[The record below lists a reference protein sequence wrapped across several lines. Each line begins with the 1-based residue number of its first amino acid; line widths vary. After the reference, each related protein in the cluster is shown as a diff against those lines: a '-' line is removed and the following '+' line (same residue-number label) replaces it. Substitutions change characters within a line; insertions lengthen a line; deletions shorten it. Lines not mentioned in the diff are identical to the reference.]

1 MKYFNWNEKK
11 NQNLKK
17 IRNISFEEI
26 VLAIDDGKLLD
37 ILKHQNMKKYP
48 DQLLLIVEI
57 RNYAY
62 VVPFVEDGESY
73 FLKTIYPSRKATKTY
88 LSSGE

>member
-1 MKYFNWNEKK
+1 MKYFKWIEGENRT
-11 NQNLKK
+11 LKK
-17 IRNISFEEI
+17 SRNISFEEI

-37 ILKHQNMKKYP
+37 VLQHDNRDKYP
-48 DQLLLIVEI
+48 DQFLLIIDI

-88 LSSGE
+88 LNAGE

>member
-11 NQNLKK
+11 NQTLKK
-17 IRNISFEEI
+17 IRNITFEEI
-26 VLAIDDGKLLD
+26 VLAIDNGKLLD
-37 ILKHQNMKKYP
+37 ILKHQNKEKYSDP
-48 DQLLLIVEI
+48 FLLIVEI

-62 VVPFVEDGESY
+62 VVPYVEDGDSY

-88 LSSGE
+88 LSTGE